1 MTTAVK
7 SAISPFAQPKTKPNA
22 NAILF
27 IDEQPASGIGEDFHK
42 LPHFFSVIV
51 LVATSAVEDEVTQKK
66 QAPNTSVTD
75 LNDTG
80 NVCLPLDEAKVWLSF
95 NAPDMFEFGGVKG
108 CLSTREIHC
117 NGRPV
122 TLTSKE
128 FKTLAYLIKNPRRVI
143 SRDELLNEVW
153 GYQNYPRTRTVD
165 NHILRLR
172 KKLESEPPIPSTF
185 IRFIALDTGSCP
197 KRRLPMK
204 TLSISKHSFGEACQ

>member
-1 MTTAVK
+1 MITAVK
-7 SAISPFAQPKTKPNA
+7 SASSPFAQPNREPNA

-27 IDEQPASGIGEDFHK
+27 IDEQPASMPAFSPGEDFHK
-42 LPHFFSVIV
+42 LSQFFSVIV
-51 LVATSAVEDEVTQKK
+51 LVATSAVENEVTHKK
-66 QAPNTSVTD
+66 QATNTSVTD

-80 NVCLPLDEAKVWLSF
+80 DVCLPLNEAKVWPSF

-153 GYQNYPRTRTVD
+153 GYQNYPCTRTVD
-165 NHILRLR
+165 NHILKLR
-172 KKLESEPPIPSTF
+172 KKLESEPAHPKHFHTVHCAGY
-185 IRFIALDTGSCP
+185 RFVP
-197 KRRLPMK
+197 
-204 TLSISKHSFGEACQ
+204 